1 MRLVYS
7 FGDSRFSFD
16 YFFIKIG
23 CIFDIFFPNSFL
35 LKSQKDKNYILS
47 LPFYILENTEMA
59 LNRSINPCALYIYT
73 SNPAYFSTSSEKM
86 ELAQANHSR
95 LNSYSLSA
103 LMLSCM
109 K

>member
-35 LKSQKDKNYILS
+35 LKSRKDKNYILS
-47 LPFYILENTEMA
+47 LPF
-59 LNRSINPCALYIYT
+59 LYT
-73 SNPAYFSTSSEKM
+73 
-86 ELAQANHSR
+86 
-95 LNSYSLSA
+95 
-103 LMLSCM
+103 
-109 K
+109 